1 MKKFRIKPLLIEL
14 RPSKM
19 IKGEIGLFAVRNIEQ
34 GAITAHANKM
44 GENFVPWVKYNKID
58 KITQKKVQEFCLQT
72 EDGFFAPNDLNY
84 LSVPWYM
91 NHSCSYNI
99 GFDNKGNFIAIRN
112 IKNGEELV
120 FDYGLAV
127 SNPGFRLVCKCK
139 SKNCRK
145 VIPGNDWLN
154 ENFVE
159 KNKNYI
165 LRELLTMRRNN
176 NRSTSKKMNNWLCVI
191 KTTNPQNNIL

>member
-1 MKKFRIKPLLIEL
+1 MKKITIKKLLIEL

-19 IKGEIGLFAVRNIEQ
+19 IKGEIGLFAVRNIPK
-34 GAITAHANKM
+34 GIITAHADKLE
-44 GENFVPWVKYNKID
+44 ENFIPWTKCNKTD
-58 KITQKKVQEFCLQT
+58 NITQKKLQDFCLYTQ
-72 EDGFFAPNDLNY
+72 DGFFAPTDLNY

-99 GFDNKGNFIAIRN
+99 GFDKVGNFISVRN

-127 SNPGFRLVCKCK
+127 SNPDFKLVCKCK

-145 VIPGNDWLN
+145 LITGNDWLN
-154 ENFVE
+154 ESFVE
-159 KNKNYI
+159 QNKKYI
-165 LRELLTMRRNN
+165 LREILAMRNN
-176 NRSTSKKMNNWLCVI
+176 TKKDTFNN
-191 KTTNPQNNIL
+191 

>member
-1 MKKFRIKPLLIEL
+1 MKKFTIRPLLIEL

-19 IKGEIGLFAVRNIEQ
+19 IKGEIGLFAARSIEK
-34 GAITAHANKM
+34 GNVIAHAKKM
-44 GENFVPWVKYNKID
+44 SENFVPWVKYFKAD
-58 KITQKKVQEFCLQT
+58 KMTQKKIQEFCLQT
-72 EDGFFAPNDLNY
+72 ELGFFAPDDLNY

-99 GFDNKGNFIAIRN
+99 GFDNKGNFIAARN

-120 FDYGLAV
+120 FDYGFAI
-127 SNPGFRLVCKCK
+127 SNPDFKLICKCK
-139 SKNCRK
+139 SKNCRG
-145 VIPGNDWLN
+145 VITGNDWLN

-165 LRELLTMRRNN
+165 LRELL
-176 NRSTSKKMNNWLCVI
+176 S
-191 KTTNPQNNIL
+191 